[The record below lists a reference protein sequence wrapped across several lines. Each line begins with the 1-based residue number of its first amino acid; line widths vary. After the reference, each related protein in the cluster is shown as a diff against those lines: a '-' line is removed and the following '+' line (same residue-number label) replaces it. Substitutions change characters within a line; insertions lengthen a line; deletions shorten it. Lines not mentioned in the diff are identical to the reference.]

1 MGSYGAAGRLRDDF
15 GGVPMTPLYWIA
27 FHIVALWA
35 ICLTATRY
43 DCQDRWT
50 ATLCGVAA
58 GLNVIALGVR
68 VWAVWHG

>member
-1 MGSYGAAGRLRDDF
+1 MTGQRRAKWRTEAAQM
-15 GGVPMTPLYWIA
+15 VAMEVA
-27 FHIVALWA
+27 FHVVALWA

-50 ATLCGVAA
+50 ATLCGVAC
-58 GLNVIALGVR
+58 GLNVIALGVK